1 MLFKEQKLIGTSN
14 EERYQVA
21 LNYYRSIKDTFSK
34 EWIDYGEYRIT
45 HIFCLDALSIAGSKL
60 LTMCINERGRI
71 DYNMMHKR
79 VKKLSTMNWSS
90 DGPLKYVKGVSGS
103 KSLAADLIDM
113 MLLA

>member
-45 HIFCLDALSIAGSKL
+45 HIVCLDALSIAGSKL
-60 LTMCINERGRI
+60 LTMCINERDRI